1 MNTFYKIV
9 LGLSLL
15 LATGCKQ
22 ATGNKLYLGNRPIKV
37 VATTTMIADLLTN
50 AGKGRVLVESLMGP
64 GIDPHSYEPRESD
77 VSRLMEA
84 DVVFYNGIHL
94 EGKMADLFEESA
106 KKKHVFAIADGLLPE
121 DIRKEIQ
128 TNTPD
133 PHIWFDVQLWI
144 KCLEFV
150 NAKLIEID
158 PDNSSIY
165 ETNKKK
171 YSATLNELHQY
182 VKQQADKVPKEQ
194 RVLITAH
201 DAFGYFG
208 NAYGFQV
215 RGVQGINTVAEAN
228 SGEIGS
234 LATFMVKN
242 KVRAFFVES
251 SVPRKN
257 LEKLKEVAALL
268 DPNFM
273 LSSGGELYSDALG
286 SKNSAA
292 GTYEGM
298 VKHNIETIVK
308 ALVP

>member
-1 MNTFYKIV
+1 
-9 LGLSLL
+9 
-15 LATGCKQ
+15 
-22 ATGNKLYLGNRPIKV
+22 
-37 VATTTMIADLLTN
+37 MIADLLTN